1 MSVHPSLKTKG
12 SVGEKRNVMKRYER
26 IDQLKKEGRYKD
38 GDKAWGLPK
47 TKPVELASASFQCL
61 KPDFR
66 YV

>member
-47 TKPVELASASFQCL
+47 TKPVESASARFQCL